1 MFNGDGG
8 GAMTGNNDVINNNKR
23 TAVVYATEAGELY
36 TVESERKYLL
46 GSFKSDDTKLV
57 RHGQEQ
63 RNKNHFTVPN
73 NPADV
78 INNNKR
84 TAVVYDTEAGELYTV
99 ASEWKYLLGSFK
111 SGYKKSVRP

>member
-46 GSFKSDDTKLV
+46 GSFKSCDRKLV
-57 RHGQEQ
+57 RPLP
-63 RNKNHFTVPN
+63 KNDFGAMTGN
-73 NPADV
+73 NDV

-84 TAVVYDTEAGELYTV
+84 TAVVYATEAGELYTV
-99 ASEWKYLLGSFK
+99 ESERKYLLGSFK
-111 SGYKKSVRP
+111 FVLRIL

>member
-46 GSFKSDDTKLV
+46 GSFKSCDPKLV
-57 RHGQEQ
+57 RE
-63 RNKNHFTVPN
+63 RESLWRVS
-73 NPADV
+73 
-78 INNNKR
+78 
-84 TAVVYDTEAGELYTV
+84 L
-99 ASEWKYLLGSFK
+99 SLL
-111 SGYKKSVRP
+111 

>member
-46 GSFKSDDTKLV
+46 GSFKFVL
-57 RHGQEQ
+57 R
-63 RNKNHFTVPN
+63 
-73 NPADV
+73 
-78 INNNKR
+78 I
-84 TAVVYDTEAGELYTV
+84 L
-99 ASEWKYLLGSFK
+99 
-111 SGYKKSVRP
+111 

>member
-46 GSFKSDDTKLV
+46 GSFKSGDPKLV
-57 RHGQEQ
+57 RPLP
-63 RNKNHFTVPN
+63 KN
-73 NPADV
+73 
-78 INNNKR
+78 
-84 TAVVYDTEAGELYTV
+84 
-99 ASEWKYLLGSFK
+99 KYLCIKEPLILFEKESGSEQKKCFK
-111 SGYKKSVRP
+111 QND